1 MLLEIEREYLVQLCT
16 HYASLLHPQHDENEG
31 LLFSF
36 HFSFFLN
43 FSIFLEKEE
52 KSNTSEDGNVLVPS
66 LGQLLKI
73 CAPSIFLEV
82 LLRLRGTKFPI
93 QTVIELIR
101 FDPTQFQETISFE
114 EEDNAMIMKIYLE
127 KFFFFF
133 FFFFNSLI
141 EDYDPK
147 TVEIPPHEIQNLVT
161 ELILMYLLSMKNLL
175 SKYFFFLFSL

>member
-133 FFFFNSLI
+133 FFS
-141 EDYDPK
+141 
-147 TVEIPPHEIQNLVT
+147 
-161 ELILMYLLSMKNLL
+161 
-175 SKYFFFLFSL
+175 